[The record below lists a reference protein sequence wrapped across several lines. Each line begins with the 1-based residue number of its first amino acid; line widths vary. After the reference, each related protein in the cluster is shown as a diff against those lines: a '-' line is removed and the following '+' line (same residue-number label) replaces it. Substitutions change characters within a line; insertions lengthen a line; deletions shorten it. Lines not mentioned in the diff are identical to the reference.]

1 MAWLVILGEWLNSEL
16 GLTPLGPW
24 RVSPTSH
31 RAAVMFKE
39 MMAANSFLGMYRLEA
54 CKKVCW
60 MRVSF

>member
-1 MAWLVILGEWLNSEL
+1 M
-16 GLTPLGPW
+16 GPW
-24 RVSPTSH
+24 RVSPASH
-31 RAAVMFKE
+31 RAAVTFKE